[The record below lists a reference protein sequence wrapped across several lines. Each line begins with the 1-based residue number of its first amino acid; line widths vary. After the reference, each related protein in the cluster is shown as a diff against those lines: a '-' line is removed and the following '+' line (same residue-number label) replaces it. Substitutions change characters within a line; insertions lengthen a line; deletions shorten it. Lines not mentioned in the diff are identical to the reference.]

1 MSVARVDLVSSGAR
15 RVALVATG
23 IVAAAYLLIAV
34 AVILI
39 VSHNLTSNIDGTLSS
54 WLSSMAAQRTGG
66 PQGFEG
72 PPHGGPQVDAPVLWW
87 MYHPDGNFAD
97 SSPAAKANNLALP
110 VSPTSVKDPQSLTI
124 SGVDFRVAGGRV
136 GDDWAVVGQ
145 SMTAVDQARWNLIQA
160 EVLIGPVLLL
170 VVFLGALVIGRR
182 VAAPVEA
189 ARRRQMDFTANASHE
204 LRTPL
209 AVIQA
214 QSSLALAQ
222 PRNADW
228 YKHAFEQ
235 VNRESQRMRHLVD
248 ELLWL
253 ARFEAMP
260 ASTKPEPVDLAII
273 AQNGVDRFM
282 AVAESRKQQLRLRV
296 SGESAVIAASPE
308 WLDHLVGV
316 LLDNAS
322 KYTPE
327 GGSIE
332 VAVSGDGHLVRMAVD
347 DSGPGIPEAERGRI
361 FDRFQRATDQPGGA
375 GLGLAIA
382 DAVVRATNG
391 RWQVGTSASGGT
403 SMAITWPRV
412 LSKPLPRRAPST
424 DVPPLASLDA

>member
-1 MSVARVDLVSSGAR
+1 MSVARVDLVRSGAR

-34 AVILI
+34 AVVLI
-39 VSHNLTSNIDGTLSS
+39 VSHNLTSNIDTTLSS
-54 WLSSMAAQRTGG
+54 WLDSMEAQRTGG
-66 PQGFEG
+66 PGGF
-72 PPHGGPQVDAPVLWW
+72 GGPSGGGPRVDAPVLWW
-87 MYHPDGNFAD
+87 MYHPDGNYAD
-97 SSPAAKANNLALP
+97 SSPTAKAYNLALP
-110 VSPTSVKDPQSLTI
+110 VPPTSINGPQNVTI
-124 SGVDFRVAGGRV
+124 SGVDFRVKGGRV

-145 SMTAVDQARWNLIQA
+145 SMTAVDQARGNLIQA
-160 EVLIGPVLLL
+160 VVLIGPVLLL

-214 QSSLALAQ
+214 QSSLALSQ

-228 YKHAFEQ
+228 YQRAFEQ

-273 AQNGVDRFM
+273 AQNGVDRFT

-296 SGESAVIAASPE
+296 SGESPVIAASAE

-316 LLDNAS
+316 LIDNAS

-327 GGSIE
+327 SGSIE
-332 VAVSGDGHLVRMAVD
+332 VSVGGDGHIVRMAVE

-382 DAVVRATNG
+382 NAVVRATNG
-391 RWQVGTSASGGT
+391 RWQVGVSPAGGA

-412 LSKPLPRRAPST
+412 LGKPATHRLGGT
-424 DVPPLASLDA
+424 DAPPLASLDA